1 MRQRLACQRPGF
13 PQDRLAHSLKMAFA
27 RMSATFQKR
36 FPAGFRNSPLKRCGP
51 LTSVGQ
57 PGYSEAA
64 DSLAGAVVD

>member
-1 MRQRLACQRPGF
+1 
-13 PQDRLAHSLKMAFA
+13 MAFA

-51 LTSVGQ
+51 LISVGQ